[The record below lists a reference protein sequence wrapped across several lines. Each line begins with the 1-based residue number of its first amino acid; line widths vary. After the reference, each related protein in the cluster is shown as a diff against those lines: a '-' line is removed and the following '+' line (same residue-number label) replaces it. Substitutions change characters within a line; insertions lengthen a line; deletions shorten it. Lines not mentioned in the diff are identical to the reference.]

1 MKNLSIKARLLVSAI
16 VPMGLILALS
26 IGRIF
31 FDITIKDNLEITKER
46 ILEAQ
51 SLATAIHYLQIE
63 RGLSVGFVAS
73 NGANNRDMLQ
83 NIRQKSN
90 DAIETIKKVY
100 MKSGGD
106 SSVLSHL
113 DQLKETRS
121 TIDAF
126 EVTYAQAGAYYTKT
140 IAYFID
146 AVAVIP
152 TLMYDTEG
160 RNTIQAYTH
169 LVSAKEQ
176 LGQIRANLNG
186 AFSKKSFDENM
197 YFAFGGSLN
206 GYNINIRK
214 FNAVSAKELKNIYET
229 IFKGDSVQKTFSII
243 DMAQKSG
250 IGKDLDVEPSLWFGS
265 ATKTIDLFRDV
276 ELELY
281 KYIHTLMDKKIEET
295 SRNILFLSIGIA
307 IGIVFLLIS
316 MFMFIKISISN
327 PIESFKETLM
337 TIGKSRDLTMR
348 IEENAPR
355 ELSDMALSF
364 NALMKILRDLIETSK
379 HSSSENASISHELS
393 VTSLG
398 VGENVEKSVIAINEA
413 TSKANS
419 IKDKIAISVL
429 NAQESKE
436 EILKATKNLAAA
448 RDDIINLT
456 SKVQNS
462 AELETDLAKKM
473 QTLSQDANE
482 VKNILDII
490 SDIADQTNLLALNAA
505 IEAARAGEYGR
516 GFAVV
521 ADEVRKLAERTQ
533 KSLSEINATI
543 SVIVQS
549 IIDISGQMNANSQEV
564 QELANSASHVQIKIN
579 ESVEIVRSAA
589 EVTDKTVG
597 DFEKTAQDVEEIVSR
612 VSQINQISSQNARS
626 VEEIASAAE
635 HLNSMT
641 DELHT
646 KLEIFRT

>member
-16 VPMGLILALS
+16 VPIGLILALS

-31 FDITIKDNLEITKER
+31 FDISIKDNLEITKQR
-46 ILEAQ
+46 VLEAQ

-73 NGANNRDMLQ
+73 SGVNNRDVLQ
-83 NIRQKSN
+83 DIRQKSD

-113 DQLKETRS
+113 NQLKQTRN
-121 TIDAF
+121 TIDSF

-140 IAYFID
+140 IASFID

-152 TLMYDTEG
+152 TLMYDTDG

-176 LGQIRANLNG
+176 LGQIRGNLNG

-197 YFAFGGSLN
+197 YFSFGGSLN
-206 GYNINIRK
+206 AYNENIRK
-214 FNAVSAKELKNIYET
+214 FNAVGAKELKNMYEAT
-229 IFKGDSVQKTFSII
+229 FNGESIQKTFSII
-243 DMAQKSG
+243 EMAQKSG
-250 IGKDLDVEPSLWFGS
+250 VNKTLDVAPSFWFEN
-265 ATKTIDLFRDV
+265 ATKTIDLLRDV

-281 KYIHTLMDKKIEET
+281 KYIHAIMDKKMEET

-307 IGIVFLLIS
+307 LGIIFLLFS

-337 TIGKSRDLTMR
+337 TIGKNRDLTMR
-348 IEENAPR
+348 IEENAPK

-429 NAQESKE
+429 NAQESKK
-436 EILKATKNLAAA
+436 EILKATQNLAAA
-448 RDDIINLT
+448 RDDIVNLT

-462 AELETDLAKKM
+462 AELETDVAKKM

-482 VKNILDII
+482 VKNVLEII

-579 ESVEIVRSAA
+579 ESVEIVKNAA